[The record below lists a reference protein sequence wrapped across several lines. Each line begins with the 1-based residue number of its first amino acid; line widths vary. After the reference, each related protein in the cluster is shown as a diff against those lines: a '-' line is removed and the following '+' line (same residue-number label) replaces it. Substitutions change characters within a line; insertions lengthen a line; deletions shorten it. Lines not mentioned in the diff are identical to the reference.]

1 MTKLISKDFGWGI
14 KKENATA
21 YATAC
26 LELSDDITDF
36 RKDSGYRK
44 ILEGGGLDVFN
55 YFLNAIRQHDLPEMF
70 FGNLEYFRENDK
82 YGNPDLYSDSE
93 IGKFSPTTLKY
104 ALNILN
110 ILEAFDKDKINKI
123 VEIGGGYGG
132 IAVILQKFIDF
143 DEYVLVDLP
152 ECNLLTDKYISMFP
166 SLKGKVKTVNCHELD
181 YDFGNTDLTIAINSL
196 SECNRD
202 VQLGYFRD
210 IISKSRYS
218 YIVRNIDK
226 QSCLD
231 DHQQGLDLL
240 PDNFLYDD
248 TNRVEETY
256 SSNRIVYIKRED
268 D

>member
-1 MTKLISKDFGWGI
+1 MTELLSKDFGWSI
-14 KKENATA
+14 KEENAKA

-26 LELSDDITDF
+26 LEVDIDNF

-55 YFLNAIRQHDLPEMF
+55 YFLGAIRDHDLSDQF
-70 FGNLEYFRENDK
+70 FDNLEVFRANDL

-93 IGKFSPTTLKY
+93 IGMFSPTTLKY
-104 ALNILN
+104 ALNVLN
-110 ILEAFDKDKINKI
+110 ILESFEKGKIKRV

-132 IAVILQKFIDF
+132 MAVILSHFLDLE
-143 DEYVLVDLP
+143 DYTLVDLP
-152 ECNLLTDKYISMFP
+152 ECNLLTEKY
-166 SLKGKVKTVNCHELD
+166 LGKYDNLVGKINTVNCHESSD
-181 YDFGNTDLTIAINSL
+181 HDFSDTDLVIAINSL

-210 IISKSRYS
+210 IIKNSRYS

-226 QSCLD
+226 QSCVE

-240 PDNFLYDD
+240 PDNFLFDD
-248 TNRVEETY
+248 TQRVEETY

>member
-1 MTKLISKDFGWGI
+1 M
-14 KKENATA
+14 
-21 YATAC
+21 
-26 LELSDDITDF
+26 
-36 RKDSGYRK
+36 
-44 ILEGGGLDVFN
+44 
-55 YFLNAIRQHDLPEMF
+55 
-70 FGNLEYFRENDK
+70 
-82 YGNPDLYSDSE
+82 
-93 IGKFSPTTLKY
+93 
-104 ALNILN
+104 
-110 ILEAFDKDKINKI
+110 
-123 VEIGGGYGG
+123 
-132 IAVILQKFIDF
+132 
-143 DEYVLVDLP
+143 
-152 ECNLLTDKYISMFP
+152 
-166 SLKGKVKTVNCHELD
+166 KTVNCHELD
-181 YDFGNTDLTIAINSL
+181 YDFDNADLTIAINSL

>member
-1 MTKLISKDFGWGI
+1 MTELLSKDFGWSI
-14 KKENATA
+14 KEENAKA

-26 LELSDDITDF
+26 LEVDIDNF

-55 YFLNAIRQHDLPEMF
+55 YFLGAIRDHDLSDQF
-70 FGNLEYFRENDK
+70 FDNLEVFRANDL

-93 IGKFSPTTLKY
+93 VGMFSPTTLKY
-104 ALNILN
+104 ALNVLN
-110 ILEAFDKDKINKI
+110 ILEVFEKGKIKRV

-132 IAVILQKFIDF
+132 MAVILSHFLDLE
-143 DEYVLVDLP
+143 DYTLVDLP
-152 ECNLLTDKYISMFP
+152 ECNLLTEKY
-166 SLKGKVKTVNCHELD
+166 LGKYDNLVGKINTVNCHESSD
-181 YDFGNTDLTIAINSL
+181 HDFSDTDLVIAINSL

-210 IISKSRYS
+210 IIKNSRYS

-226 QSCLD
+226 QSCVE
-231 DHQQGLDLL
+231 DHQQGLALL
-240 PDNFLYDD
+240 PDNFLFDD
-248 TNRVEETY
+248 TQRVEETY

>member
-1 MTKLISKDFGWGI
+1 MTKLLSKDFGWSI

-26 LELSDDITDF
+26 LEVDIDNF

-44 ILEGGGLDVFN
+44 ILEGGGLEVFN
-55 YFLNAIRQHDLPEMF
+55 YFLGAIRSHDLSDLF
-70 FGNLEYFRENDK
+70 FDNLDAFRQNDL
-82 YGNPDLYSDSE
+82 YGNPDLFSDKE

-110 ILEAFDKDKINKI
+110 IIEAFDKTKINKI

-132 IAVILQKFIDF
+132 IAVILQNFIDY

-152 ECNLLTDKYISMFP
+152 ECNLLTEKYISKFP
-166 SLKGKVKTVNCHELD
+166 SLDGKVKTVNCHDLD
-181 YDFGNTDLTIAINSL
+181 YDFTNTDLTIAINSL
-196 SECNRD
+196 SECNRE
-202 VQLGYFRD
+202 VQLRYFRD
-210 IISKSRYS
+210 IIKESRYG
-218 YIVRNIDK
+218 YLVRNIDK

-231 DHQQGLDLL
+231 DHKQGLDIL
-240 PDNFLYDD
+240 PDNYLFDD
-248 TNRVEETY
+248 TQRVEEKY

>member
-1 MTKLISKDFGWGI
+1 MTKLLSKDFGWSI

-21 YATAC
+21 YAEAC
-26 LELSDDITDF
+26 LEVDVENF
-36 RKDSGYRK
+36 RKDKGYRK
-44 ILEGGGLDVFN
+44 ILEGGGLEVFN
-55 YFLNAIRQHDLPEMF
+55 YFLGAIREHDLADQF
-70 FGNLEYFRENDK
+70 FGNLEVFRANDQ
-82 YGNPDLYSDSE
+82 YGNPDLYTDGE

-104 ALNILN
+104 ALNVLN
-110 ILEAFDKDKINKI
+110 ILDAFEKEKIKRV

-132 IAVILQKFIDF
+132 MAVILSHFLDL
-143 DEYVLVDLP
+143 DNYTLVDLP
-152 ECNLLTDKYISMFP
+152 ECNILTEKYLGKFDFLDDKIS
-166 SLKGKVKTVNCHELD
+166 TINCHESSD
-181 YDFGNTDLTIAINSL
+181 HNFTGTDLVIAINSL

-210 IISKSRYS
+210 IIRYSRYT

-226 QSCLD
+226 QSCQE

-240 PDNFLYDD
+240 PDNFLFDD
-248 TNRVEETY
+248 SQRVEETY